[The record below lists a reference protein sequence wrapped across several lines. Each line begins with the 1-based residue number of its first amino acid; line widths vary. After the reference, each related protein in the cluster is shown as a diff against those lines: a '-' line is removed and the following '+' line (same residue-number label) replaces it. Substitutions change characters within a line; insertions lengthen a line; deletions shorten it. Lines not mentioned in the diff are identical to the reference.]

1 MLRLVFFGF
10 LVLLF
15 SACAPK
21 SSFEQA
27 VDLSRQQPCASCESA
42 EGFEARIKGLIY
54 LSDVGIRCC
63 ADKRTLDP
71 SVALKKVYIH
81 RVVDLPEENKFF
93 YNGTSKYYLEAQFHA
108 SFYRFLEQ
116 ELRARGIIVVEGV
129 DKSPYTIRLDLS
141 FVDFNSN
148 IDKAGLRSNLSA
160 RVEFKNINYTKNF
173 VVRTNQ
179 EVRGLSGTSQI
190 PFYTQLLIK
199 QMANKVASV
208 ISSI

>member
-1 MLRLVFFGF
+1 MLRFIFVGLIA
-10 LVLLF
+10 LF
-15 SACAPK
+15 IGACASK
-21 SSFEQA
+21 TSFDHA

-42 EGFEARIKGLIY
+42 DGFEAKINGLIY
-54 LSDVGIRCC
+54 VSDIGIRCC

-71 SVALKKVYIH
+71 SAGLKKVYIH

-93 YNGTSKYYLEAQFHA
+93 YENDSKYYLEAQFNS

-116 ELRARGIIVVEGV
+116 ELRARGIVVVEGI
-129 DKSPYTIRLDLS
+129 DNSPYTIRLDLA
-141 FVDFNSN
+141 FVDYNAN
-148 IDKAGLRSNLSA
+148 IDRGGLRANVQA

-173 VVRTNQ
+173 VVRTTQ
-179 EVRGLSGTSQI
+179 EVRGFNSLSDM

-199 QMANKVASV
+199 QMANKVASI